1 MLNSTPTI
9 YYDLNTVLC
18 ELVTMTRAIL
28 GDNFCGAYLQGSFAV
43 GDADASSDVD
53 FVIVTHTEI
62 RDDHVAALGAM
73 HARFPTLDV
82 DWAKHLEGSY
92 IPKGVLCRPDP
103 SRAPFWYVDNGSPYL
118 EWSNHDNTAVVRW
131 VLREYG
137 IVLAGPELVSLV
149 DVVTEDELRSEIR
162 RTMREQAQDL
172 RASTDSLDQSW
183 SVWLQQHFA
192 ELAARYLEGLPGKP
206 WSAWLQPHVVLAYCR
221 MLHTLS
227 TGRVGSKL
235 AAGHWALSALDC
247 RWAALIQR
255 ALDDR
260 PDPWGR
266 VHCPADPVLVADTWT
281 FIDYALQW
289 AETLQPD
296 TTS

>member
-9 YYDLNTVLC
+9 HPDLNSVLS
-18 ELVTMTRAIL
+18 ELVTTTQAIL

-43 GDADASSDVD
+43 GDADVFSDVD
-53 FVIVTHTEI
+53 FVVVTHTEI
-62 RDDHVAALGAM
+62 SDDHVAALGAM

-92 IPKGVLCRPDP
+92 IPKGVLRRPDP
-103 SRAPFWYVDNGSPYL
+103 SHAPFLYVDNGSPYL
-118 EWSNHDNTAVVRW
+118 EWSNHDNTAVVRSA
-131 VLREYG
+131 LREYG
-137 IVLAGPELVSLV
+137 IVLAGPQLASLV
-149 DVVTEDELRSEIR
+149 DVITEDELRSEMR
-162 RTMREQAQDL
+162 RTMHERAQDL
-172 RASTDSLDQSW
+172 RVKADSPD
-183 SVWLQQHFA
+183 
-192 ELAARYLEGLPGKP
+192 KP

-235 AAGHWALSALDC
+235 AAGHWALSALDS
-247 RWAALIQR
+247 RWTALIQH

-266 VHCPADPVLVADTWT
+266 VHRPADPALVVETWA
-281 FIDYALQW
+281 FIDYALQS
-289 AETLQPD
+289 AD
-296 TTS
+296 TTPL

>member
-9 YYDLNTVLC
+9 YPDLNAVLS
-18 ELVTMTRAIL
+18 ELVTTTQAIL

-43 GDADASSDVD
+43 GDADAYSDVD
-53 FVIVTHTEI
+53 FVVVTHTEI
-62 RDDHVAALGAM
+62 SDDHLAPLGAM

-82 DWAKHLEGSY
+82 EWAKHLEGSY
-92 IPKGVLCRPDP
+92 IPKDVLRRPDP
-103 SRAPFWYVDNGSPYL
+103 SRAPLVYVDNGSPYL

-131 VLREYG
+131 ALREYG
-137 IVLAGPELVSLV
+137 IVLAGPELASLV

-162 RTMREQAQDL
+162 RTMRERAQDL
-172 RASTDSLDQSW
+172 RASTDSPDKPS
-183 SVWLQQHFA
+183 SVWLQENFA
-192 ELAARYLEGLPGKP
+192 QLAAQYPEGVPDNP
-206 WSAWLQPHVVLAYCR
+206 WSAWLQPHVVVAYCR
-221 MLHTLS
+221 MLHTLN

-235 AAGHWALSALDC
+235 AAGHWALGALDR

-266 VHCPADPVLVADTWT
+266 VHRPADPALVVETWT
-281 FIDYALQW
+281 FIDYALQL
-289 AETLQPD
+289 AETTQL
-296 TTS
+296 